1 MSKKHTKILLILA
14 IILCTLLFA
23 HSMQQLHATDDNTIV
38 ITPPTVES
46 FALHDV
52 GKNQAVVKWDRVS
65 TFNKYE
71 LSLTEKN
78 GTTRTHIY
86 DRTVTSAVLKDLKPN
101 TQYTV
106 KIRTFEKSPR
116 MEYFNSTTQ
125 QWQLTQPAEK
135 DWANKRSRIIQ
146 KTYYGE
152 YTPAITFTT
161 KYDCKG
167 SHTGG
172 TATCV
177 SRATCTKCGEKYG
190 EFTKHSLY
198 FSGKAEDKRIF
209 NNNVNIYTATE
220 YKTYRCRY
228 CKYTEQ
234 RAFGHIHDLDIVN
247 VKYGTEKNGTC
258 LQTITYKCKSCKNMR
273 TVNQTISID
282 DKTRPDNKDA
292 VASAATML
300 NGQSKYM
307 GIYANDVDVTLTKY
321 KYGFNTIGWSEALDG
336 KIRSDKK
343 LSKCLDDDKLVPFIN
358 LLPNKCKLSDI
369 ANGVYDHY
377 LMDFFKRVHS
387 DTRTGTV
394 FVCFA
399 PEMDMRPGDT
409 TATNDWQ
416 SKNPATFIA
425 AWKRVVTLGREHAP
439 NIVWVWSPS
448 KIDKHARTYY
458 PGSEYVDCVSVTLN
472 DPTLNDATFEAYYKT
487 RGVKKNV
494 ESYGKPIMISS
505 AACGFT
511 NQTKQ
516 KNYLTGMINYVQ
528 SDPAIVGT
536 VIMDTDINSPS
547 EYRFSDNQDIVNAV
561 TYCLGKYNKFEIP
574 ARKVDWTTM
583 NASHH
588 KLVCNI
594 QSQTGATGA
603 DFLKWYNSQPGKS
616 TSSYSDWSTIAI
628 SWAAR
633 KAGIPE
639 TSVPTVD
646 TPKKLVDFYKAKGT
660 FYTKGNCWPEVGDI
674 VIFDDNKDGNPDR
687 AGTVVFCNFNAGTL
701 VVVGGKMLNE
711 ATNEYIIDT
720 HYTKTSNTAI
730 YGYCE
735 LEDMGKKVE
744 YSQFSKVF
752 KRNGVDC
759 LLPMTKDAYLKVLKA
774 DGIEVV
780 ARYINPNGR
789 IPLTRE
795 EAQMLSNYGIRVMM
809 IFEIQADE
817 PYKGYDRGYE
827 LGTRALQ
834 YATEIGAPKG
844 MPIFFCCDCADQEL
858 QRYKIAQFIQGI
870 RDAMGNNYG
879 VGMYGPYK
887 TVQALHNAGLIDA
900 VWQCYGA
907 SSNYVSED
915 YDVFQWTGGTYF
927 YDEIPENF
935 DADDVKNVEKVS
947 FIFPPSN

>member
-14 IILCTLLFA
+14 IILCTLFFA
-23 HSMQQLHATDDNTIV
+23 QSTQQMYANS
-38 ITPPTVES
+38 TPSKVQSISLLST
-46 FALHDV
+46 
-52 GKNQAVVKWDRVS
+52 GKQQVVVKW
-65 TFNKYE
+65 TPATNFHKYE
-71 LSLTEKN
+71 LTLKDMN
-78 GTTRTHIY
+78 GSTRTHIY
-86 DRTVTSAVLKDLKPN
+86 ESTVTATTLNNLKAN
-101 TQYTV
+101 TQYAVSV
-106 KIRTFEKSPR
+106 KAYQNVQRK
-116 MEYFNSTTQ
+116 EYFNSTTQ
-125 QWQLTQPAEK
+125 EWQSTQPAIK
-135 DWANKRSRIIQ
+135 DWANKRYRIITE
-146 KTYYGE
+146 KVYGQSSNLLR
-152 YTPAITFTT
+152 FTT

-167 SHTGG
+167 SHIGG

-177 SRATCTKCGEKYG
+177 SRATCTRCGEKYG
-190 EFTKHSLY
+190 QFTAHSLY
-198 FSGKAEDKRIF
+198 FSGDAADKRII
-209 NNNVNIYTATE
+209 NNNANINIATI

-228 CKYTEQ
+228 CKYTE
-234 RAFGHIHDLDIVN
+234 RRMSGHTHDLDIISI
-247 VKYGTEKNGTC
+247 KYGTENNGTC
-258 LQTITYKCKSCKNMR
+258 SEAITYKCRSCKNIR
-273 TVNQTISID
+273 TVRQTISVD
-282 DKTRPDNKDA
+282 DKIRPDNTDTI
-292 VASAATML
+292 ASSATML
-300 NGQSKYM
+300 NGQRKYM

-321 KYGFNTIGWSEALDG
+321 KNGFNTIGWSEALDG

-343 LSKCLDDDKLVPFIN
+343 LAKCLDDDKLVPFIN

-399 PEMDMRPGDT
+399 PEMEMRPGDT
-409 TATNDWQ
+409 KSTNDWQ
-416 SKNPATFIA
+416 SKNPAAFIA
-425 AWKRVVTLGREHAP
+425 AWKHVVTLGRENAP

-448 KIDKHARTYY
+448 KMNKHARTYY

-472 DPTLNDATFEAYYKT
+472 DPTLNDRTFEAYYKT

-516 KNYLTGMINYVQ
+516 KNYLTGLINYVQ

-561 TYCLGKYNKFEIP
+561 TYCLGKYTKFEIP

-701 VVVGGKMLNE
+701 TVVGGKMLNE
-711 ATNEYIIDT
+711 ATNEYIVDT

-834 YATEIGAPKG
+834 YATEIGTPKG

-858 QRYKIAQFIQGI
+858 QRYKIAQFIQGV

-900 VWQCYGA
+900 VWQCYGS

>member
-1 MSKKHTKILLILA
+1 MSKKHTKILFIFV
-14 IILCTLLFA
+14 IVVCTLFFA
-23 HSMQQLHATDDNTIV
+23 KFTQQMYAAPNIIPSKIESLTLHSTGKQQAT
-38 ITPPTVES
+38 
-46 FALHDV
+46 
-52 GKNQAVVKWDRVS
+52 VKW
-65 TFNKYE
+65 TKATNFHKYE
-71 LSLTEKN
+71 LTLTDPN

-86 DRTVTSAVLKDLKPN
+86 DSTVTAATLNNLKPN
-101 TQYTV
+101 TQYLV
-106 KIRTFEKSPR
+106 SIRAYQNVQRK
-116 MEYFNSTTQ
+116 EYFNSTTQ
-125 QWQLTQPAEK
+125 QWQWTQPETK
-135 DWANKRSRIIQ
+135 DWANKRNR
-146 KTYYGE
+146 TVTVREYGQSA
-152 YTPAITFTT
+152 PMLFFTT

-172 TATCV
+172 TATCC
-177 SRATCTKCGEKYG
+177 SRPTCAKCGEKYG
-190 EFTKHSLY
+190 QFRSHSLY
-198 FSGKAEDKRIF
+198 FSGNASDKRMV
-209 NNNVNIYTATE
+209 NTNDPNVATE
-220 YKTYRCRY
+220 IKTYRCRW
-228 CKYTEQ
+228 CKYTEEKST
-234 RAFGHIHDLDIVN
+234 RHKHDWDIIQT
-247 VKYGTEKNGTC
+247 KYGSEQNGKCT
-258 LQTITYKCKSCKNMR
+258 QTIVSKCKSCKNIKNDR
-273 TVNQTISID
+273 STISVE
-282 DKTRPDNKDA
+282 DKIRQDNKDA
-292 VASAATML
+292 IAKTTEML
-300 NGQSKYM
+300 NGQNKYM
-307 GIYANDVDVTLTKY
+307 GIYADDVDVTLTKY
-321 KYGFNTIGWSEALDG
+321 KNGFNTIGWSESLDG
-336 KIRSDKK
+336 KIRSDTK
-343 LSKCLDDDKLVPFIN
+343 LSKCLDDDKLIPFIN
-358 LLPNKCKLSDI
+358 LMPNKCKLSDI
-369 ANGVYDHY
+369 ANGMYDHY
-377 LMDFFKRVHS
+377 LIDFFNRVYS
-387 DTRTGTV
+387 SSRTGTV

-399 PEMDMRPGDT
+399 PEMDMRPSDAS
-409 TATNDWQ
+409 ATNDWQ
-416 SKNPATFIA
+416 YRNATAFVK
-425 AWKRVVTLGREHAP
+425 AWRHVVEMGREHAP
-439 NIVWVWSPS
+439 NIVWVWSP
-448 KIDKHARTYY
+448 KVADKYTRAYY
-458 PGSEYVDCVSVTLN
+458 PGSAYVDCVSIILKN
-472 DPTLNDATFEAYYKT
+472 PTLSDGTFEAYYKVKGT
-487 RGVKKNV
+487 KKNI
-494 ESYGKPIMISS
+494 ESYGKPIFISQ
-505 AACGFT
+505 AACGFNLT
-511 NQTKQ
+511 AKQ
-516 KNYLTGMINYVQ
+516 KNYLTGMINYIQ
-528 SDPAIVGT
+528 KDPAMIGCVIVDS
-536 VIMDTDINSPS
+536 DTDVFHQ
-547 EYRFSDNQDIVNAV
+547 YKFSDNNEIVHALSV
-561 TYCLGKYNKFEIP
+561 TLGKYNKFEIP

-588 KLVCNI
+588 KLVCNV
-594 QSQTGATGA
+594 QSQTGATGE

-701 VVVGGKMLNE
+701 TVVGGKMLNE
-711 ATNEYIIDT
+711 TTNEYIIDT

-858 QRYKIAQFIQGI
+858 QRYKIAQFIQGV
-870 RDAMGNNYG
+870 RDAMGDNYG

>member
-14 IILCTLLFA
+14 IILCTLFFA
-23 HSMQQLHATDDNTIV
+23 QSAQHLYAAGDNALVV
-38 ITPPTVES
+38 IPSKVEKLT
-46 FALHDV
+46 LHDV
-52 GKNQAVVKWDRVS
+52 GKNQAVIKWDRAAN
-65 TFNKYE
+65 FNKYE
-71 LSLTEKN
+71 LTLIEKN
-78 GTTRTHIY
+78 GSTRTHIY
-86 DRTVTSAVLKDLKPN
+86 DRTVTTAVLKDLKSN
-101 TQYTV
+101 TQYTAT
-106 KIRTFEKSPR
+106 IRAYDKFPR
-116 MEYFNSTTQ
+116 VEYFNTTTQ
-125 QWQLTQPAEK
+125 KWQSTVPAEK
-135 DWANKRSRIIQ
+135 DWVGHRNRVIMEK
-146 KTYYGE
+146 YYGE
-152 YTPAITFTT
+152 SSPSLVFTT

-167 SHTGG
+167 AHTGG

-190 EFTKHSLY
+190 EFTAHSLY
-198 FSGKAEDKRIF
+198 FSGNAADKRIV
-209 NNNVNIYTATE
+209 NNNANIYTATE
-220 YKTYRCRY
+220 YKTFRCRY

-234 RAFGHIHDLDIVN
+234 RPFGHNHDLDIVN

-258 LQTITYKCKSCKNMR
+258 VQSTTYKCKSCKNMR
-273 TVNQTISID
+273 TVNKTISIY

-292 VASAATML
+292 VASAAAML

-399 PEMDMRPGDT
+399 PEMEMRPGDT
-409 TATNDWQ
+409 KATNDWQ
-416 SKNPATFIA
+416 AKNPAAFIA

-439 NIVWVWSPS
+439 NVIWVWSPS
-448 KIDKHARTYY
+448 KMDKHARTYY

-472 DPTLNDATFEAYYKT
+472 DPTLNDGTFEAYYKT

-516 KNYLTGMINYVQ
+516 KNYLTGLINYVQ

-561 TYCLGKYNKFEIP
+561 TYCLGKYTKFEIP

-701 VVVGGKMLNE
+701 TVVGGKMLNE
-711 ATNEYIIDT
+711 TTNEYIIDT

-858 QRYKIAQFIQGI
+858 QRYKIAQFIQGV
-870 RDAMGNNYG
+870 RDAMGDNYG